1 MFVGPILFIILM
13 KFNLTSPPKREP
25 TKPTVVSRIDA
36 IKALRTAT
44 KITLS
49 DALHYITI
57 NFEYSDEI
65 ELNKLALLIR
75 ELNEHLRTG

>member
-1 MFVGPILFIILM
+1 MFIILM
-13 KFNLTSPPKREP
+13 KFNLTSPPKRA
-25 TKPTVVSRIDA
+25 VGSRIDA